1 MAKRKGSS
9 VDIGFSKFLDY
20 ATLAFKAVDNRYKDL
35 DIPEV
40 KQKKEKSMNK
50 PKPIDLN
57 NPFQGDF

>member
-1 MAKRKGSS
+1 MAKPKGSS

-40 KQKKEKSMNK
+40 KQKNNVRK
-50 PKPIDLN
+50 PVSDN
-57 NPFQGDF
+57 TNPFRGMM

>member
-1 MAKRKGSS
+1 MAKSKGNS

-40 KQKKEKSMNK
+40 KEKETRVRKPVPMNL
-50 PKPIDLN
+50 D
-57 NPFQGDF
+57 NPFRGMM